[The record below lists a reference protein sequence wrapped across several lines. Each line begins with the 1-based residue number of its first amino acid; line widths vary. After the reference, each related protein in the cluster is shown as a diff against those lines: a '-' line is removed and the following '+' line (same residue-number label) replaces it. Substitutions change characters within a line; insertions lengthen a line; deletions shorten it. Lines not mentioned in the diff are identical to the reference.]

1 MSTTFETLF
10 GEEVGSVIRF
20 LWAKHRVYY
29 RLIEVY
35 GYWLNRRASCQKMV
49 EGRCAADSP
58 SIWRMDVDAAK
69 VNKLISEN

>member
-1 MSTTFETLF
+1 MPMTFEILF

-20 LWAKHRVYY
+20 WWAKHRVYY

-35 GYWLNRRASCQKMV
+35 SFWLNRSASCQKMV
-49 EGRCAADSP
+49 EGRSAADSP